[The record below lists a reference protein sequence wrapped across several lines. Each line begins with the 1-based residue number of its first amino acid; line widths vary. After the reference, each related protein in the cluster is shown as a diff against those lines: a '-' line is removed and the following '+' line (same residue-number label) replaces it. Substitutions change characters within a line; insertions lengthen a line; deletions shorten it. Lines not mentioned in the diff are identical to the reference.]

1 MGRIRAQS
9 LGLEALGAHP
19 ALASYLTLED
29 VTRKRCFSLSRAIA
43 DAPRHIARYE
53 PGLVPQRKS
62 DFFIRSP
69 TELRRS
75 LHGDRRSPRSAHNW
89 TLCRCVRRSLPRRL
103 EDGWHPRCSGYSPTS
118 RLVRVARGC
127 VGLVRGWGSLWRV
140 FHRSSD

>member
-62 DFFIRSP
+62 DFLFVVPRNFAAPYMVIDVAP
-69 TELRRS
+69 G
-75 LHGDRRSPRSAHNW
+75 LHTTGPYADAYVGRYREGWRTAGI
-89 TLCRCVRRSLPRRL
+89 LDVRDTRP
-103 EDGWHPRCSGYSPTS
+103 
-118 RLVRVARGC
+118 
-127 VGLVRGWGSLWRV
+127 
-140 FHRSSD
+140 HRD